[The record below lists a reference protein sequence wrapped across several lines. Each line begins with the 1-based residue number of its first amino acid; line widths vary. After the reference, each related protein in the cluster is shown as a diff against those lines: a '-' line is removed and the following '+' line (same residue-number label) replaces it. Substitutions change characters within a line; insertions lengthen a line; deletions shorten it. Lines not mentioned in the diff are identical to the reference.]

1 MHTVQLRITDAFK
14 KLVVLLLDWTGVDV
28 ERSTFSLLS
37 HIVSVNRL
45 IL

>member
-28 ERSTFSLLS
+28 ERIALLVFCR
-37 HIVSVNRL
+37 ILFPL
-45 IL
+45 IG